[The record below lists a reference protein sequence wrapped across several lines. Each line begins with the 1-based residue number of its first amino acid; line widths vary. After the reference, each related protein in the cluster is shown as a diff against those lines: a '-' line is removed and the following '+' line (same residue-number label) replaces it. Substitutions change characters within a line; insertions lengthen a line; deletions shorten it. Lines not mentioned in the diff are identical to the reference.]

1 MAHVSLLSPSGTANG
16 TVELAESVFGV
27 QPNVPVMHQVVTAQL
42 AKRRAGTQSTKTR
55 AEVSGGGKKP
65 FKQKGTGNARQGSTR
80 APQWPGGG
88 IALGPKPRKY
98 AQRTPK
104 KMVQLALRSA
114 LSDRA
119 MNGKVVV
126 VDSWN
131 WSAPS
136 TKAAVKSLTDLNV
149 TGSVLVV
156 IDRDDENTIKSF
168 RNLQHVQLVER
179 AELNAYDV
187 LCNDFI
193 VFSSATLPGEESTAP
208 KVRTV
213 RLARLGALTPMDTD
227 TSAASAPKAKAAPK
241 AKPAAA
247 APKAAAAAPVVEAAV
262 VEAAAPAAL
271 ADTSSATAEQA
282 KVTRKVTI
290 RTIVDGV
297 ETVEELEE
305 EVEMVDA
312 DSIIDHNP
320 DTIDTHTTTTT
331 QTVVDGKVVEHTETE
346 ETEEHK

>member
-1 MAHVSLLSPSGTANG
+1 MAHVSLLSPSGAANG

-227 TSAASAPKAKAAPK
+227 TSAASAPKSKAAPK
-241 AKPAAA
+241 AKPA
-247 APKAAAAAPVVEAAV
+247 
-262 VEAAAPAAL
+262 
-271 ADTSSATAEQA
+271 AEQA

>member
-1 MAHVSLLSPSGTANG
+1 MAHVSLLSPSGASNG

-119 MNGKVVV
+119 MNGKVLV

-136 TKAAVKSLTDLNV
+136 TKAAVKSLKDLNV
-149 TGSVLVV
+149 TGSALVV
-156 IDRDDENTIKSF
+156 VDRDDENAIKSF

-213 RLARLGALTPMDTD
+213 RLARLGALTPMGTD

-241 AKPAAA
+241 SKPVAEPKVAAT
-247 APKAAAAAPVVEAAV
+247 PKAAAAAPVA
-262 VEAAAPAAL
+262 EAAAPAAL
-271 ADTSSATAEQA
+271 ADTSSASAEKA

-305 EVEMVDA
+305 EVEMVEA
-312 DSIIDHNP
+312 DTIVDHNP
-320 DTIDTHTTTTT
+320 DTIDTHTRTTTET
-331 QTVVDGKVVEHTETE
+331 IVDGKVVAHTETE